1 MKKLKRKF
9 FVLFLLIGILTL
21 CVSASMADDDP
32 FKGMLTYGEGQYK
45 VGRDFIAGEYVLLN
59 TSNYS
64 GYFAITKDANGKD
77 IYANDLFETNSIIT
91 VQDGEYLE
99 LSNCIAIDAVGFY
112 GSYTIKT
119 ENNTGVMLKVGY
131 GYGYDI
137 QPGEYKVTAAKSGRS
152 GYYCIYNNS
161 RHKDIVANDLFS
173 TSAYVEVRAGQY
185 LILSN
190 CYLNK

>member
-99 LSNCIAIDAVGFY
+99 HYAACCLDDDDKPCYGVITGEQDYARLKEKIDAAYESF
-112 GSYTIKT
+112 
-119 ENNTGVMLKVGY
+119 LL
-131 GYGYDI
+131 
-137 QPGEYKVTAAKSGRS
+137 AA
-152 GYYCIYNNS
+152 
-161 RHKDIVANDLFS
+161 
-173 TSAYVEVRAGQY
+173 VRT
-185 LILSN
+185 
-190 CYLNK
+190 